1 MNIRRAGLLLL
12 TAIGSIRAYAQDVSK
27 MSVQE
32 CVAYAK
38 EHQMRYKNVRL
49 EELITKAKNAE
60 VTGLALPNIK
70 ANGQFVHNAVIPTQ
84 ILPGDFVGQPGTTIP
99 VKFSLNYTNQG
110 GISAN
115 QILFDGSIT
124 VALMARKSLE
134 ELAHLNTERSE
145 IDLKQQ
151 VAQAYFNVVIAA
163 KGIELLREN
172 VRNIERVEKEITGI
186 YEQGLQERIDV
197 DRITVQKN
205 NMQNELTK
213 VENLYQLGENVLKY
227 QMGMPL
233 EQSIVLTDSLNE
245 EMLKEGVVDDAFS
258 LDYSVRKEFQMQNT
272 NIKLQELDL
281 KRYRFAALPTLAAF
295 GNIGSNTATNTF
307 NEVFNGQYYFSAYY
321 GLNISVPLFEG
332 LKRVNQVKQ
341 AKYNVQKAQ
350 NEMEDLKLG
359 LDLEFRQANITL
371 KNSLKT
377 LANSKATMDLANRVY
392 SVTQIKYREGVGSN
406 LEILDASSQLLVAQ
420 TNYFNSLLDAYVSRI
435 ALLKATGKL

>member
-12 TAIGSIRAYAQDVSK
+12 AAIGSLRGHAQDAGR
-27 MSVQE
+27 MSVQD
-32 CVAYAK
+32 CIAYAK
-38 EHQMRYKNVRL
+38 EHQVRYKNVKL
-49 EELITKAKNAE
+49 DELITKAKNAE
-60 VTGLALPNIK
+60 ITGMALPSVK

-84 ILPGDFVGQPGTTIP
+84 VLPGDFIGQPGTTVP

-124 VALMARKSLE
+124 VALMARKTIE
-134 ELAHLNTERSE
+134 KMAHLNVERSE
-145 IDLKQQ
+145 IDLKQD
-151 VAQAYFNVVIAA
+151 VANAYFSVVIASKA
-163 KGIELLREN
+163 IDLLREN
-172 VRNIERVEKEITGI
+172 VRNIERIETEIKGI

-213 VENLYQLGENVLKY
+213 AENLFELGQNALKY

-233 EQSIVLTDSLNE
+233 EQNIVLTDSLNE
-245 EMLKEGVVDDAFS
+245 DMLKAGVADDAFS
-258 LDYSVRKEFQMQNT
+258 LDYSVRKEFQMSET

-281 KRYRFAALPTLAAF
+281 KRYRFSALPTLAAF
-295 GNIGSNTATNTF
+295 GNIGSNTATNKF
-307 NEVFNGQYYFSAYY
+307 NEIFNGQYYFSAYY
-321 GLNISVPLFEG
+321 GLNLSVPIFEG
-332 LKRVNQVKQ
+332 LQRVNKVKQ
-341 AKYNVQKAQ
+341 ARYNVEKAQ
-350 NEMEDLKLG
+350 NDLENLKLG

-377 LANSKATMDLANRVY
+377 LANSKATMDLASRVY
-392 SVTQIKYREGVGSN
+392 TVTQIKYREGVGSN

-420 TNYFNSLLDAYVSRI
+420 TNYFNSMLDAYMSRI
-435 ALLKATGKL
+435 ALLRATGKL